1 MNETAQD
8 KVALLV
14 LGCHRSGTSAA
25 TRLLSLCGASLPTEM
40 VLGSD
45 SNSKGHWESRPAVL
59 LNDSILEY
67 YGSSWSEW
75 DLPEL
80 RIHPGKK
87 RDEFVSAIANLVD
100 SEFSG
105 AELIAV
111 KDPRICKLT
120 GLYLEALGT
129 LSYRIVPIL
138 VVRNPLEVIDSMM
151 ARPSWPEGRGRLDA
165 ALVWLSYVLQAE
177 RGSRGLSRHV
187 WIYPDITTK
196 WGKAIL
202 RVGKESGVPFP
213 VRPPEVAEQVAE
225 FFDVK
230 LHHQKRTT
238 GDLSRDRVAIGWL
251 REAFDA
257 FKILATSPA
266 SAHAQKRLDA
276 VAAQFRASV
285 PLFLS
290 AREEGD
296 QFRARTE
303 EEKQDLARLLSDSEA
318 NHSAAQQQ
326 IEALR
331 VAREQA
337 DAEAQQQIEALR
349 VAREQADA
357 EAQQQIEALRVA
369 HEQART
375 EARQRVEE
383 ADRLS
388 AAQQAEIEALQAAR
402 ARADAEAQQ
411 QIEALEAAKAEIEA
425 EARQRSE
432 EAQRNQAVASRLRTL
447 IESYAPDRRELEKL
461 PALQSELAAA
471 YEHIEALKQST
482 SWRLTAPLRGLK
494 TNSGKVVSRLGT
506 IGRLATVKG
515 GLLSTSWAASRILA
529 REGVSGLRQ
538 RYSIHRQ
545 RSGHAPIVHRHS
557 QEQRTD
563 FINSRIPGRAKVL
576 LSGWHRAVI
585 AALEDP
591 AIGMRG
597 NATLG
602 LSLVTYNSARWLP
615 DFFASLRRQSFP
627 LSRLNICVVDN
638 GSTDDTLAL
647 LEAEKQSL
655 GSSVGSFQILRS
667 DNRGFGAGHDTAIRQ
682 LKDEFVLVSNVDTKF
697 HAGSLLKTLAVAMA
711 DEGDIG
717 AWELRQCPYEHPK
730 FYDPVTL
737 ETSWN
742 SHACVLLRR
751 RAYEAVTGYDP
762 DIFMYGEDVELSYRF
777 RSQGWRL
784 RYLPQVTLTHFVD
797 LQDTTLRP
805 HQLSGSLSANV
816 LLRYRYG
823 GTELGQE
830 GERLLGNVAASE
842 TDRTRREAM
851 QTALQTVAAKKERYA
866 PVHASAA
873 AAFPFRDFDYD
884 MVREGPDVALESEEP
899 AGNMPLVTIVTR
911 THGPKLSILSEAI
924 VSVLN
929 QSYPNIEH
937 IVVEDRTDHAQPL
950 VARAAE
956 GYPGKTIRY
965 LKSNGA
971 GRVRAGNFGLE
982 NARGEILMF
991 LDNDDLLF
999 ADHVE
1004 LLVRELMRKP
1014 DSVAAFSLAWDTRT
1028 RFAPDG
1034 SYIETEHLIHAGQK
1048 QGFSRERF
1056 LVENYIPIQAI
1067 AFRRSLFEAEGGFDE
1082 RLDHLED
1089 WNLWARYAIHG
1100 DFAYVP
1106 KVTSLYRTPDD
1117 DLVRQLRQA
1126 ELDSAYASVRQIIGK
1141 RVALGLQSSKP
1152 ED

>member
-40 VLGSD
+40 ILGSD
-45 SNSKGHWESRPAVL
+45 SNSKGHWESRPVVL

-151 ARPSWPEGRGRLDA
+151 ARPNWPEGRGRLDA

-337 DAEAQQQIEALR
+337 DAEAQQQIEAL
-349 VAREQADA
+349 
-357 EAQQQIEALRVA
+357 
-369 HEQART
+369 
-375 EARQRVEE
+375 
-383 ADRLS
+383 
-388 AAQQAEIEALQAAR
+388 
-402 ARADAEAQQ
+402 
-411 QIEALEAAKAEIEA
+411 EAAKAEIEA

-432 EAQRNQAVASRLRTL
+432 EAQRNQALASRYRTL

-529 REGVSGLRQ
+529 REGISGLRQ

-1117 DLVRQLRQA
+1117 DLVRQLRQG

>member
-1 MNETAQD
+1 M
-8 KVALLV
+8 
-14 LGCHRSGTSAA
+14 
-25 TRLLSLCGASLPTEM
+25 
-40 VLGSD
+40 
-45 SNSKGHWESRPAVL
+45 
-59 LNDSILEY
+59 
-67 YGSSWSEW
+67 
-75 DLPEL
+75 
-80 RIHPGKK
+80 
-87 RDEFVSAIANLVD
+87 
-100 SEFSG
+100 
-105 AELIAV
+105 
-111 KDPRICKLT
+111 
-120 GLYLEALGT
+120 
-129 LSYRIVPIL
+129 
-138 VVRNPLEVIDSMM
+138 
-151 ARPSWPEGRGRLDA
+151 
-165 ALVWLSYVLQAE
+165 
-177 RGSRGLSRHV
+177 
-187 WIYPDITTK
+187 
-196 WGKAIL
+196 
-202 RVGKESGVPFP
+202 
-213 VRPPEVAEQVAE
+213 
-225 FFDVK
+225 
-230 LHHQKRTT
+230 
-238 GDLSRDRVAIGWL
+238 
-251 REAFDA
+251 
-257 FKILATSPA
+257 
-266 SAHAQKRLDA
+266 
-276 VAAQFRASV
+276 
-285 PLFLS
+285 
-290 AREEGD
+290 
-296 QFRARTE
+296 
-303 EEKQDLARLLSDSEA
+303 
-318 NHSAAQQQ
+318 
-326 IEALR
+326 
-331 VAREQA
+331 
-337 DAEAQQQIEALR
+337 
-349 VAREQADA
+349 
-357 EAQQQIEALRVA
+357 
-369 HEQART
+369 
-375 EARQRVEE
+375 
-383 ADRLS
+383 
-388 AAQQAEIEALQAAR
+388 
-402 ARADAEAQQ
+402 
-411 QIEALEAAKAEIEA
+411 
-425 EARQRSE
+425 
-432 EAQRNQAVASRLRTL
+432 
-447 IESYAPDRRELEKL
+447 
-461 PALQSELAAA
+461 
-471 YEHIEALKQST
+471 
-482 SWRLTAPLRGLK
+482 
-494 TNSGKVVSRLGT
+494 
-506 IGRLATVKG
+506 
-515 GLLSTSWAASRILA
+515 
-529 REGVSGLRQ
+529 
-538 RYSIHRQ
+538 
-545 RSGHAPIVHRHS
+545 
-557 QEQRTD
+557 
-563 FINSRIPGRAKVL
+563 
-576 LSGWHRAVI
+576 
-585 AALEDP
+585 
-591 AIGMRG
+591 
-597 NATLG
+597 
-602 LSLVTYNSARWLP
+602 
-615 DFFASLRRQSFP
+615 
-627 LSRLNICVVDN
+627 VDN

-1117 DLVRQLRQA
+1117 DLVRQLRQG